1 MNPLLV
7 AIHLAACAPAQE
19 DGTLNRWARPISF
32 PAVDRPTLVAVE
44 LDGHAHRFARP
55 DQSDIRVK
63 TASGAPESILVH
75 RPVQIRSRLVP
86 AEFQADTVSAGPAA
100 GGAFTLVIRLRPGQP
115 RPNSLRLVTP
125 LRDFEK
131 RVLVEGLAAD
141 GRAATLAE
149 GVIADYSSLV
159 DFRSDSI
166 QFDPGQYRQ
175 FRVTIDTPTDRQES
189 AIRELVRRAGKP
201 LSERLQ
207 ATTRPFRV
215 DRVEFSGLTE
225 VGDSEPAQWDRVAPP
240 EWTVVHDAA
249 RRETLFQFDT
259 GLRPLVGLELTGAEG
274 NFRRSVRLEV
284 PEKFRGATR
293 WKTVASGVFS
303 RLALG
308 GDAQESTRLTFPESR
323 HGTMR
328 LVISNLDSPPIQAT
342 GLRMLAARVEIL
354 FMANPG
360 QEYRLEYCD
369 PRARAPAFDT
379 SGIDAA
385 LAFGTTPARATLGQ
399 PVPGAQPDVPAQVEE
414 TANAQSP
421 ELAPVP
427 PAGESLNRFFNPW
440 VFGVVLLVLGALLLV
455 SLAQAASRLDNGK

>member
-19 DGTLNRWARPISF
+19 DGTLNRWARPISV

-100 GGAFTLVIRLRPGQP
+100 GGAFTMVIRLRPGQP

-149 GVIADYSSLV
+149 AVIADYSSLV

-360 QEYRLEYCD
+360 QEYRLEYGD